1 MRTTSAPSPISWAIS
16 TCRSTARPSL
26 WPWWSAAW
34 KNTSWR
40 KSPACITV
48 KPKQIV
54 EIGPFKIEF
63 IHVTHSIV
71 SAVALA
77 ITTPLGV
84 IIHTGDFKV
93 DPTPTDNELFD
104 LHTLA
109 DYGKRGVLLLLSDS
123 TNSDRPGYT
132 ESERAVRPRMEEIF
146 NRAER
151 RVVVSCFSSS
161 IHRIQLVLDLAQ
173 ECGRRVAVIGRSMV
187 SVTEI
192 AHSLGLLDIPDGI
205 LLRPQDAM
213 GVAADKVTFLISG
226 TQGEPMSALSRVA
239 VDNHKHVSVE
249 KGDTVV
255 LSSRIIPGNEKAIF
269 RMIDHMARRG
279 ADVLYGSMNPP
290 LHVSGHASVE
300 EMKLV
305 LNLVRPR
312 YFMPIHGEF
321 RQLSKHARL
330 AEHLRFAGLEES
342 FIMESGEI
350 LEIDHHGARKA
361 GKVPVGHV
369 CIDSGS
375 VDDVVQDMVIRD
387 RRHLSEDGIVLPIIA
402 INRNSGRMESL
413 PEIVSRG
420 FNAGDGVGVH
430 RESPPVRGQNSGR
443 LESGG
448 EDRLGRHEGKDPR
461 GPEALHREGDVAAS
475 ADHAGDSGSIA
486 ARYLEDASG
495 FRGSAARLIV
505 PADEAGIAAALREA
519 SAAGVPVTVAGGG
532 TGVTGGGVPLGGW
545 VLSVEKLNRLEIHP
559 GFAIAGAGVP
569 LRDLQAAAQRTG
581 QFYPPDPT
589 ENSAFLGGTISTN
602 ASGSRSFRFG
612 ATRRWVKCLRV
623 VLADGRRLDL
633 RRGDALDFDPGTDSA
648 ARCHQEHRRLPL
660 AAGDGL
666 A

>member
-1 MRTTSAPSPISWAIS
+1 MPDLTFLKENQELVRALILTHGHEDHIGAVPYFLSEIDVPVYG
-16 TCRSTARPSL
+16 TAFTLALVERRLEEYDLEDEP
-26 WPWWSAAW
+26 
-34 KNTSWR
+34 R
-40 KSPACITV
+40 FITA
-48 KPKQIV
+48 KPKQVV

-77 ITTPLGV
+77 VTTPLGV

-123 TNSDRPGYT
+123 TNADRPGYT
-132 ESERAVRPRMEEIF
+132 ESERAVKPRMEEIF
-146 NRAER
+146 NRAES

-173 ECGRRVAVIGRSMV
+173 EYSRRVAVFGRSMV
-187 SVTEI
+187 TVTEI

-205 LLRPQDAM
+205 LVRPQDAM
-213 GVAADKVTFLISG
+213 DLPRDKVAFLISG
-226 TQGEPMSALSRVA
+226 TQGEPMSALARVA
-239 VDNHKHVSVE
+239 VDNHKHASVE
-249 KGDTVV
+249 AGDTVV
-255 LSSRIIPGNEKAIF
+255 LSARIIPGNEKAIF
-269 RMIDHMARRG
+269 RMIDHMSRRG

-342 FIMESGEI
+342 FVMESGDV

-361 GKVPVGHV
+361 GKVQVGRV

-375 VDDVVQDMVIRD
+375 IEDVVQEVVIRD

-402 INRNSGRMESL
+402 INRHTGRMESL

-420 FNAGDGVGVH
+420 FALAEDGS
-430 RESPPVRGQNSGR
+430 EFMQ
-443 LESGG
+443 
-448 EDRLGRHEGKDPR
+448 
-461 GPEALHREGDVAAS
+461 
-475 ADHAGDSGSIA
+475 A
-486 ARYLEDASG
+486 ARQIVAKTLE
-495 FRGSAARLIV
+495 GSNQEEKTDWGVMKEKIRADLKRYIVKETARRPLIM
-505 PADEAGIAAALREA
+505 
-519 SAAGVPVTVAGGG
+519 PVI
-532 TGVTGGGVPLGGW
+532 
-545 VLSVEKLNRLEIHP
+545 LE
-559 GFAIAGAGVP
+559 V
-569 LRDLQAAAQRTG
+569 
-581 QFYPPDPT
+581 
-589 ENSAFLGGTISTN
+589 
-602 ASGSRSFRFG
+602 
-612 ATRRWVKCLRV
+612 
-623 VLADGRRLDL
+623 
-633 RRGDALDFDPGTDSA
+633 
-648 ARCHQEHRRLPL
+648 
-660 AAGDGL
+660 
-666 A
+666 

>member
-1 MRTTSAPSPISWAIS
+1 MTDQKLQIIPLGGLGEFGMNMTAIRYGS
-16 TCRSTARPSL
+16 DVIVIDCGMMFPDAELLGVDLVMPDLSYLKEHQPEIRAVILTHGHEDHIGAVPYFLSEIDVPVYGTDFTLALVDRRLEEYEIEEEPRFI
-26 WPWWSAAW
+26 
-34 KNTSWR
+34 K
-40 KSPACITV
+40 V

-54 EIGPFKIEF
+54 EAGPFKIEF

-84 IIHTGDFKV
+84 ILHTGDFKV

-109 DYGKRGVLLLLSDS
+109 EYGKRGVLLLLSDS
-123 TNSDRPGYT
+123 TNADRPGYT
-132 ESERAVRPRMEEIF
+132 ESERAVRPRMEEVF

-173 ECGRRVAVIGRSMV
+173 EYGRRVAVVGRSMV

-213 GVAADKVTFLISG
+213 ELPPDKVAILISG
-226 TQGEPMSALSRVA
+226 TQGEPMSALARVA

-249 KGDTVV
+249 SGDTVV

-269 RMIDHMARRG
+269 RMIDHMSRRG
-279 ADVLYGSMNPP
+279 ADVMYGTMNPP

-330 AEHLRFAGLEES
+330 ADHLRFAGLEET
-342 FIMESGEI
+342 FIMESGDV

-361 GKVPVGHV
+361 GHVQVGRV

-375 VDDVVQDMVIRD
+375 VDDVVQEVVIRD
-387 RRHLSEDGIVLPIIA
+387 RRHLSEDGIVLPVIA
-402 INRNSGRMESL
+402 INRHTGRIESL

-420 FNAGDGVGVH
+420 FALAEDGSEFMQSARQVVAKTLEGSNQEEKTDWGVMKEKI
-430 RESPPVRGQNSGR
+430 RADLKRFIVKETSRRPLIMPVI
-443 LESGG
+443 LE
-448 EDRLGRHEGKDPR
+448 
-461 GPEALHREGDVAAS
+461 V
-475 ADHAGDSGSIA
+475 
-486 ARYLEDASG
+486 
-495 FRGSAARLIV
+495 
-505 PADEAGIAAALREA
+505 
-519 SAAGVPVTVAGGG
+519 
-532 TGVTGGGVPLGGW
+532 
-545 VLSVEKLNRLEIHP
+545 
-559 GFAIAGAGVP
+559 
-569 LRDLQAAAQRTG
+569 
-581 QFYPPDPT
+581 
-589 ENSAFLGGTISTN
+589 
-602 ASGSRSFRFG
+602 
-612 ATRRWVKCLRV
+612 
-623 VLADGRRLDL
+623 
-633 RRGDALDFDPGTDSA
+633 
-648 ARCHQEHRRLPL
+648 
-660 AAGDGL
+660 
-666 A
+666 